1 MPRLKFR
8 ISSVVFVVVAVI
20 GWAQPSAAQCGPFMG
35 VMGGILRVDTVSGNP
50 FQAVETVT
58 VTPKTSFPHMGFLF
72 GPERIARDSQG
83 RVRREKFLGLYDI
96 ESMTEAEHRAARRMI
111 TICDPVKGLSIRLDT
126 VTKTAEIRPMHVF
139 PESSLPAR
147 DSARQPVKVCGVP
160 MTPRFVPP
168 SSNGDPSVHEPG
180 FKVEEL
186 GHRVIEGLDT
196 VGYRI
201 TRQRTELPSGGVW
214 PLSVQEQWCSED
226 LGADMLHFME
236 GGVSSL
242 MPPGAG
248 PTLGTGAS
256 VTPTKREFKLTKLR
270 RTEPAANLFEIP
282 FDYRRIEP
290 VPQAPVVVGSGRVS
304 VGTVV
309 IPAPKP

>member
-1 MPRLKFR
+1 MPRLKFK
-8 ISSVVFVVVAVI
+8 ISSVFVVALSVI
-20 GWAQPSAAQCGPFMG
+20 GCAKPSVAQCGPFIA
-35 VMGGILRVDTVSGNP
+35 VMGGILKVDTLPNNP

-58 VTPKTSFPHMGFLF
+58 VTPKTPFQHMGFVF

-126 VTKTAEIRPMHVF
+126 VTKTAEVRHMHVI
-139 PESSLPAR
+139 PESGPPAK
-147 DSARQPVKVCGVP
+147 DGARKPVMVCGVP
-160 MTPRFVPP
+160 MTPRFGRL
-168 SSNGDPSVHEPG
+168 SSEPDASV
-180 FKVEEL
+180 KVEEL

-201 TRQRTELPSGGVW
+201 TRQRIQLPSGGVL
-214 PLSVQEQWCSED
+214 PPSVQEDWCSED
-226 LGADMLHFME
+226 LGADILHFME

-248 PTLGTGAS
+248 PTLGTEAS

-290 VPQAPVVVGSGRVS
+290 VPQTPVVVGSGRVS
-304 VGTVV
+304 AGSVV
-309 IPAPKP
+309 VPAPKP

>member
-8 ISSVVFVVVAVI
+8 ISSVVLVVVAVAVMLI
-20 GWAQPSAAQCGPFMG
+20 GWARPSAAQCGPFMG
-35 VMGGILRVDTVSGNP
+35 VMGGILKVDTVPGNP

-58 VTPKTSFPHMGFLF
+58 LTPKPSIPHMGFLF

-126 VTKTAEIRPMHVF
+126 VTKTAEIRHMHVF
-139 PESSLPAR
+139 TESSLPAK
-147 DSARQPVKVCGVP
+147 DGARQPVKVCGVP
-160 MTPRFVPP
+160 IAPRFGRL
-168 SSNGDPSVHEPG
+168 SSEPDPSV
-180 FKVEEL
+180 KVEEL
-186 GHRVIEGLDT
+186 GRRVIEGLDT

-226 LGADMLHFME
+226 LGADILHFME

-248 PTLGTGAS
+248 PTLGTEAS

-290 VPQAPVVVGSGRVS
+290 VPQTPVVVGSGRVS
-304 VGTVV
+304 AGSVV
-309 IPAPKP
+309 VPAPKP